1 MNWAKRYRNIKN
13 NIKNSTNNVY
23 ISPDEHFDLYKRS
36 LKELYDRLQNYV
48 YGTMVQSKYHKVMIP
63 KSSNKSSF
71 MSEKAKVN
79 SLILSDNDNELKI
92 IPEGIH
98 FIGVVGKVYF
108 RAYQKVYTFNSV
120 IEKRIKF
127 SKEPYFFLVH
137 DTEDKDNLVW
147 GYLQD
152 SYDTFP
158 GYEIKKLTD
167 DIIETLLDEVFLS
180 V

>member
-1 MNWAKRYRNIKN
+1 MNWARKYRNLKDKN
-13 NIKNSTNNVY
+13 RKSDY
-23 ISPDEHFDLYKRS
+23 AYFSPDEHFNLYSQSLKDLYT
-36 LKELYDRLQNYV
+36 RLQNYV
-48 YGTMVQSKYHKVMIP
+48 YGTMIQSKYHKVMIP
-63 KSSNKSSF
+63 KFGNKSSF
-71 MSEKAKVN
+71 ISDKVKID

-127 SKEPYFFLVH
+127 SKEPYFFLVN
-137 DTEDKDNLVW
+137 DSENKDKLVW

-152 SYDTFP
+152 GYDTFP

-180 V
+180 I